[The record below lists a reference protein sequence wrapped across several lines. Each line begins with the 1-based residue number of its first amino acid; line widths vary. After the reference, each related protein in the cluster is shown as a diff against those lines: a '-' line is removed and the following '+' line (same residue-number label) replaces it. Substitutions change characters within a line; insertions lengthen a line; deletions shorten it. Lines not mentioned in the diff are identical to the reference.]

1 MESTNRKEIEN
12 EIAVI
17 FEEFDKAMYDFM
29 RKSPEH
35 GNVAMDWLGDDEYN
49 RILSVFKE
57 EN

>member
-1 MESTNRKEIEN
+1 MESTRKEIEN

-35 GNVAMDWLGDDEYN
+35 GNVAMDWLGDNEYN
-49 RILSVFKE
+49 RILKLFNEK
-57 EN
+57 